1 MWVRISA
8 KKPTRAVRRPSLEW
22 RVSPNQI
29 LTLQGFPAI
38 EMRKDFF
45 VDNRLAAD
53 SWDCGPDPSLGM
65 SMNIV
70 IQFLAQAG
78 GIQMPSTALLRAA
91 LGLLGLTIDAR

>member
-70 IQFLAQAG
+70 NQFLEQAG
-78 GIQMPSTALLRAA
+78 GIQMPSTAPLRAA
-91 LGLLGLTIDAR
+91 LGLLSLTIDAT